1 MLEGVIFDVTE
12 RVHNEE
18 MVKREAHY
26 DHMTGML
33 RRAPAKIQFESYLA
47 QSPAANVCF
56 LLLDLDG
63 FKLINDSYGHH
74 AGDQV
79 LSIIAER
86 LFKCVRAS
94 DIVCRLGGD
103 EFLIILMSDQGANF
117 KSEIANK
124 VLASISLPISLDTD
138 ELVSVGASIGIT
150 DFRLSNSK
158 NFEVLI
164 KDADKA
170 MYQVKA

>member
-1 MLEGVIFDVTE
+1 
-12 RVHNEE
+12 
-18 MVKREAHY
+18 
-26 DHMTGML
+26 
-33 RRAPAKIQFESYLA
+33 
-47 QSPAANVCF
+47 
-56 LLLDLDG
+56 
-63 FKLINDSYGHH
+63 
-74 AGDQV
+74 
-79 LSIIAER
+79 
-86 LFKCVRAS
+86 
-94 DIVCRLGGD
+94 
-103 EFLIILMSDQGANF
+103 MSDQGANF

-170 MYQVKA
+170 MYQVKNDGKNNYQVKA